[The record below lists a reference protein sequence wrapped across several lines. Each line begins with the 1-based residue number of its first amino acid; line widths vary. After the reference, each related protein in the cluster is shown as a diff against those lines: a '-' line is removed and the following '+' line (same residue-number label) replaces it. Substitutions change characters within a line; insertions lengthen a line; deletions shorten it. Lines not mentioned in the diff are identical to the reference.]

1 MKATLIPALA
11 ALVLAGCVELPAP
24 PPPPVVTVG
33 PTYQPGYVV
42 TSLPVGYRTVYYGRQ
57 PYYVHRDV
65 YYRPY
70 SGHRYV
76 VVRRPY

>member
-11 ALVLAGCVELPAP
+11 ALALAGCVEVPPA
-24 PPPPVVTVG
+24 PPVVTVG

-42 TSLPVGYRTVYYGRQ
+42 TSLPTGYRTVYYSNQ